1 MKCNLKTMLSIA
13 AAVFVA
19 AVAASFAFE
28 GARSAIV
35 ASLPILLVLL
45 CPLSMLLMMKSM
57 HSASQGDHTSAQN
70 KPESATERGAPA
82 EGKPSH

>member
-1 MKCNLKTMLSIA
+1 MKCNLKTIG

-28 GARSAIV
+28 GARTAIV
-35 ASLPILLVLL
+35 ASLPVLLVLL

-70 KPESATERGAPA
+70 KPESASDRGALA
-82 EGKPSH
+82 EGKQSH